1 MYIWKI
7 LAVITLATIVGGPA
21 RAQTYTMKI
30 TCDTRNDVQHE
41 WLKRLSAGVAKR
53 SGGRIKPE
61 LYPGGQLGVTMRV
74 IDGIQLGTIEAYV
87 VPTANFVGVDPR
99 FQVLDAPGWFKDV
112 DHAFRTINDPKFRDP
127 FFKIGEDK
135 GIKGISLFIYGPVHY
150 ASRAPIRGMDDFKGK
165 KIRVAASKIQEI
177 PLQKLG
183 ATGVSIPFAETL
195 PAMQQGTVDGVRLP
209 INLFN
214 TFKYYEVVKYV
225 TLTEEAIFISF
236 GVVSKAWFNRLP
248 ADLQKIVLDEG
259 AKLEKELT
267 DWSKALFAEAP
278 GTWRKNGGQVIRF
291 APAERTAFLD
301 KMSNVG
307 DEVFRGQ
314 PEVLKMYESLR
325 QVAKANQ

>member
-1 MYIWKI
+1 MQICRI
-7 LAVITLATIVGGPA
+7 MAVAALAAIMGGPA
-21 RAQTYTMKI
+21 SAQPYTMKI

-41 WLKRLSAGVAKR
+41 WLKRLSAAVAER

-61 LYPGGQLGVTMRV
+61 LYPGGQLGVTLRV

-112 DHAFRTINDPKFRDP
+112 DHAFRTINDRRFRDP
-127 FFKIGEDK
+127 FISLGEDK

-165 KIRVAASKIQEI
+165 KIRVAASRIQEI

-195 PAMQQGTVDGVRLP
+195 PALQQGTVDGVRLP

-225 TLTEEAIFISF
+225 TLSEEAIFISF
-236 GVVSKAWFNRLP
+236 GVVSKAWFDRLP
-248 ADLQKIVLDEG
+248 ADLQKIILEEG

-267 DWSKALFAEAP
+267 DWSKALFAGAA
-278 GTWRKNGGQVIRF
+278 GIWRKNGGEVIRF
-291 APAERTAFLD
+291 APAGQTAFLD
-301 KMSNVG
+301 KLSTVG
-307 DEVFRGQ
+307 DEVFRAQ

-325 QVAKANQ
+325 RIAKANQ